1 MAHLRG
7 EVRLLDGQHEVRPV
21 LGRGGRA
28 VKKDYPQILKVLV
41 GSHAH
46 GLATPESDYDYR
58 AVFVQPTSE
67 ILGIGGKTV
76 SNQWIEGDVDNTAY
90 EVGHFLFLATKSNPT
105 ILETFVAPRVSSS
118 DPRSSLFGD
127 ALRQLGPYVWDSHAA
142 LNAFTGYGYN
152 QRKKFLDN
160 KDQRAN
166 KYAVAWLRTLIL
178 AHELFT
184 EGTMTLDLTGH
195 PEFERL
201 YEWKMGTWRLGEV
214 MDVTDAWL
222 AKVHEAFDKHEKRT
236 PNLPMVNGFL
246 LDLRRE
252 YWS

>member
-1 MAHLRG
+1 MK
-7 EVRLLDGQHEVRPV
+7 EYQ
-21 LGRGGRA
+21 
-28 VKKDYPQILKVLV
+28 QILKVLV

-46 GLATPESDYDYR
+46 GLATVESDYDYR

-67 ILGIGGKTV
+67 LLSIGGKPV
-76 SNQWIEGDVDNTAY
+76 SNQWIEGDIDNTSY

-105 ILETFVAPRVSSS
+105 ILETFVAPVQGETGRFGQELLA
-118 DPRSSLFGD
+118 LF
-127 ALRQLGPYVWDSHAA
+127 PYVWDSHAA

-178 AHELFT
+178 AHQLFT
-184 EGTMTLDLTGH
+184 TGTMTLNVAPH

-201 YEWKMGTWRLGEV
+201 YEWKYGHWRLGDV
-214 MDVTDAWL
+214 METTDAWIK
-222 AKVHEAFDKHEKRT
+222 KVYEAFDKHEKRS
-236 PNLPMVNGFL
+236 PDLARVNGFL
-246 LDLRRE
+246 LDVRRE
-252 YWS
+252 MWS

>member
-1 MAHLRG
+1 MS
-7 EVRLLDGQHEVRPV
+7 
-21 LGRGGRA
+21 
-28 VKKDYPQILKVLV
+28 DYPQILKVLV

-67 ILGIGGKTV
+67 ILGLGSKAV

-90 EVGHFLFLATKSNPT
+90 EIGHFLFLATKSNPT
-105 ILETFVAPRVSSS
+105 ILETFVAPVQRIAWV
-118 DPRSSLFGD
+118 DPQIIPEEKREETVQHMATVRHNLLWGDRLRDLF
-127 ALRQLGPYVWDSHAA
+127 PYVWDSHAA

-160 KDQRAN
+160 KDNRAN

-201 YEWKMGTWRLGEV
+201 YEWKYGMWRLGEV
-214 MDVTDAWL
+214 MDVTDTWVK
-222 AKVHEAFDKHEKRT
+222 KVHEAFDKHEKKA
-236 PNLPMVNGFL
+236 PDLKKVNGFL
-246 LDLRRE
+246 LEVRRAF
-252 YWS
+252 WD